1 MIQEHIVDS
10 PEKCYAGLELKGE
23 LGRGDFGIA
32 YELKSGAQ
40 TEAIAGALSASGQY
54 VLKQITIMNP
64 KGKSDFKNEVDIG
77 IKLGDLGVAPKI
89 YKSWFC
95 EDSTSNQLYG
105 YYVMDKLS
113 SVWKGDYGHQLGN
126 NKHQQQLITAIE
138 GMVCQG
144 YLHQDCHVGNIGFV
158 AGNVKL
164 FDFGLTVEIPRE
176 ECATCFINP
185 TVKNLLTASQLFIVI
200 EQYDRKDM
208 FSTRNLIYHKIQE
221 LVGPIPKQPTQQIIT
236 FEEQKQRIREALH
249 HVTTTTYGT
258 CCDVIKNNILMTYL
272 YQIIESYSV
281 FAEYSTE
288 LYEEKTE
295 NFFPGLV
302 YDLIYDIR
310 LGKIHLENIDDW
322 FNAKLGIVPKT
333 KTVKSTAAKSTAAKS
348 TAAKTG
354 AKILPKPAS
363 TRVSTRASSR
373 SKGKG
378 YGKGGT
384 RRRRNKTKKHR
395 R

>member
-10 PEKCYAGLELKGE
+10 PEKCYDGLKIKGE

-32 YELKSGAQ
+32 YELKPGAQ
-40 TEAIAGALSASGQY
+40 NEAIAGALSASGQY

-64 KGKSDFKNEVDIG
+64 KGKSDFINEVNIG

-95 EDSTSNQLYG
+95 EDRTSRQLYG

-113 SVWKGDYGHQLGN
+113 SVWKGDYGHQHGN
-126 NKHQQQLITAIE
+126 QKHQQQLITAIE
-138 GMVCQG
+138 GMVHQG

-164 FDFGLTVEIPRE
+164 FDFGLTLEIPRE
-176 ECATCFINP
+176 QCATCFINP
-185 TVKNLLTASQLFIVI
+185 TIKNLLTASQLFIVI

-208 FSTRNLIYHKIQE
+208 FSTKNLIYNKIQE
-221 LVGPIPKQPTQQIIT
+221 LVGPIQKQPTKQIIT
-236 FEEQKQRIREALH
+236 FEEQKQKIREALH
-249 HVTTTTYGT
+249 HVTTTYGS

-281 FAEYSTE
+281 FADYSTE
-288 LYEEKTE
+288 YYEEKTE

-310 LGKIHLENIDDW
+310 LGKIHLENIEDW

-333 KTVKSTAAKSTAAKS
+333 KTAKSVAAKSRAVKS
-348 TAAKTG
+348 VAAKTG
-354 AKILPKPAS
+354 AKILPKPVS
-363 TRVSTRASSR
+363 TRVSTRASST

-378 YGKGGT
+378 HGKGGT
-384 RRRRNKTKKHR
+384 RRRNNKTKKHR

>member
-1 MIQEHIVDS
+1 
-10 PEKCYAGLELKGE
+10 
-23 LGRGDFGIA
+23 
-32 YELKSGAQ
+32 
-40 TEAIAGALSASGQY
+40 
-54 VLKQITIMNP
+54 MNP

-95 EDSTSNQLYG
+95 EDSTSRQLYG

-113 SVWKGDYGHQLGN
+113 SVWKGDYGHELGN
-126 NKHQQQLITAIE
+126 QKHQQQLITAIE
-138 GMVCQG
+138 GMVHQG

-164 FDFGLTVEIPRE
+164 FDFGLTLEIPRE
-176 ECATCFINP
+176 QCATCLINP
-185 TVKNLLTASQLFIVI
+185 TIKNLLTASQLFIVI

-208 FSTRNLIYHKIQE
+208 FSTKNLIYNKIQE
-221 LVGPIPKQPTQQIIT
+221 LVGPIQKQPTKQIIT
-236 FEEQKQRIREALH
+236 FEEQKQKIREALQ
-249 HVTTTTYGT
+249 HVTTTYGS

-281 FAEYSTE
+281 FADYSTE
-288 LYEEKTE
+288 YYEEKTE

-310 LGKIHLENIDDW
+310 LGKIHLEIVEDW
-322 FNAKLGIVPKT
+322 INAKLGIVPKT
-333 KTVKSTAAKSTAAKS
+333 KAVKSRAAKSV
-348 TAAKTG
+348 AAKTG
-354 AKILPKPAS
+354 AKILPKPVS
-363 TRVSTRASSR
+363 TRVGTRATT
-373 SKGKG
+373 KGKG
-378 YGKGGT
+378 HGKGGT
-384 RRRRNKTKKHR
+384 RRRNNKTKKHR